1 VLDKRSRDGQKL
13 FWRCDRKANRCPARL
28 HTNAT
33 ADDVVGRMREHN
45 HLSGD
50 AAALRVNRTRTTGSG
65 VRQRTDRTA
74 VQVHCMIIYAVI
86 NTLLLT
92 RTCSLCIT
100 RRFQFTRWSW
110 LGKRTSAQRAGLMS
124 WLSRRL
130 KGVILQHSRS

>member
-1 VLDKRSRDGQKL
+1 MVKSNIKSLRITDVAGSVAGRKKLVDNGFQYVLDKRSRDGQKL

-100 RRFQFTRWSW
+100 RRFQFTR
-110 LGKRTSAQRAGLMS
+110 
-124 WLSRRL
+124 
-130 KGVILQHSRS
+130 